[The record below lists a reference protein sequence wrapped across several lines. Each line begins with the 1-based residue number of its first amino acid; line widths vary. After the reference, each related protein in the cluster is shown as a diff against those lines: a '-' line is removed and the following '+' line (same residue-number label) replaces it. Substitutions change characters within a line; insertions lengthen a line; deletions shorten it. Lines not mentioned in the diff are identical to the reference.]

1 MAIQSTLLAVV
12 LGIVA
17 AVMASVFGAIVLV
30 RVLKLIGLL
39 TSHVAQF
46 IGGMLSDALRFVGAI
61 VLMLVLAPL
70 VLGSVVIG
78 RWSAAA
84 HFGRAVKNEI
94 KTACLSIYRVVI
106 GHPFRLI
113 GLRSVTEGLENRL
126 PQVIAEAPGPDKPSR
141 RRVGMFDGY
150 TIVGSLPGGGSGGR
164 LYIAEPS
171 ELKRAAFV
179 RQGLDDVEQVVIKSF
194 SLADGSSLPQI
205 VRESRALD
213 AAKKLGLVLE
223 HELTEERFFYVM
235 RYVPGES
242 LSTLTTRM
250 HGLSGGNGLDDAHLR
265 QALGYIADLLRALDT
280 YHHGGLWHKDV
291 KPDNIIV
298 DGREAHL
305 VDFGLVT
312 PLRSAMT
319 LTAHGTEYFRD
330 PELVR
335 QALRGVKV
343 HQIDGTKFDI
353 YAAGAVLYSVIEN
366 SFPAHGGLSQI
377 TKRCPEAVRWIV
389 RRAMTDYDKRYATAA
404 EMLGDLEAVLRAPNM
419 FDVRPIDLPS
429 MAQDAASRASE
440 PEQGVACA
448 PYGPWRNV
456 RLAPWRSASRSN
468 EVHRNSHA
476 DWMAFTRRARAE
488 ADAIC
493 DGCWLAQISEDDAL
507 EWLKQAW
514 IGEAASSSMHENR
527 LLGIVRRCAH
537 EEAGARAAGQLPDP
551 TSPVGYAAAG
561 SPVPPPLHADDP
573 TSRAPA
579 RPVPKRLAGRPKL
592 RVTGWWSGRYTVEG
606 EQAPR
611 GGTSAPTPH
620 PDLRGSDERPPFYA
634 GVAPKAR
641 PARPAPRLSASEQL
655 RAARGR
661 AAAKR
666 RAAQQRIAQSRKRA
680 RGHVDPTAINAGT
693 VAGAVM
699 GLLMLAAVG
708 GLLLLSWTN
717 TSRRETSV
725 VASVAPPPAPPAPAA
740 PAEASPS
747 SSPAGP
753 IVLTDAGKIDLA
765 SLAPIESR
773 SLVVVSDLA
782 PPLDASVERELR
794 TLFSSLLRAGGTLLG
809 DSSVFLG
816 DGAGPDERQVEI
828 VAELKAARGQRPIDS
843 PDVQSDV
850 MKWLRTHGDVD
861 AVLWIAPVLKP
872 GSGIQYSVFTSS
884 ATISGRVD
892 KLLQP
897 VLADALVRACMSVN

>member
-1 MAIQSTLLAVV
+1 MAIQTTLLAVV
-12 LGIVA
+12 IGIVA
-17 AVMASVFGAIVLV
+17 AVLASVFGAIVLV

-39 TSHVAQF
+39 ATHVAQF
-46 IGGMLSDALRFVGAI
+46 IGGMLSDTLRFVGAI

-94 KTACLSIYRVVI
+94 KTACLSIYRVII

-113 GLRSVTEGLENRL
+113 GLKSVIEGLENRL

-164 LYIAEPS
+164 LYIAEPD

-319 LTAHGTEYFRD
+319 LTTHGTEYFRD

-429 MAQDAASRASE
+429 MAQDAASRTLE
-440 PEQGVACA
+440 PEWSGASA
-448 PYGPWRNV
+448 PYGPWLNV
-456 RLAPWRSASRSN
+456 RRAPWRSVSRSN
-468 EVHRNSHA
+468 EVHKSSDA
-476 DWMAFTRRARAE
+476 EWMKFTQQARAT

-493 DGCWLAQISEDDAL
+493 KGCWLAQISEDDAL
-507 EWLKQAW
+507 EWLKQVW
-514 IGEAASSSMHENR
+514 VGEAASSSMHERR
-527 LLGIVRRCAH
+527 LLAIVRRCAH
-537 EEAGARAAGQLPDP
+537 EEAVARAAGQLSDP
-551 TSPVGYAAAG
+551 MDPIRYAAAG
-561 SPVPPPLHADDP
+561 SPVPPPFHAGDP
-573 TSRAPA
+573 SGRAPA

-592 RVTGWWSGRYTVEG
+592 KVTGWWSGRYTVEG
-606 EQAPR
+606 EQESR
-611 GGTSAPTPH
+611 RGTSAPTPH
-620 PDLRGSDERPPFYA
+620 PAAGRSDERLPFHA
-634 GVAPKAR
+634 GVAPE
-641 PARPAPRLSASEQL
+641 ARPAPPTPRPSASEQL

-666 RAAQQRIAQSRKRA
+666 RAAQRRIAQLHKRTKG
-680 RGHVDPTAINAGT
+680 RVDPTAINVGT

-699 GLLMLAAVG
+699 GLLMLAVAG
-708 GLLLLSWTN
+708 GVLLLAWSN
-717 TSRRETSV
+717 MSRRETLDV
-725 VASVAPPPAPPAPAA
+725 TTVAPPAA
-740 PAEASPS
+740 AQGRSAAEASPL
-747 SSPAGP
+747 SSPVGP
-753 IVLTDAGKIDLA
+753 IVMTEAGKIDLA
-765 SLAPIESR
+765 SLAPIQSR
-773 SLVVVSDLA
+773 SVVVVSDLA
-782 PPLDASVERELR
+782 PPLDASVERALR
-794 TLFSSLLRAGGTLLG
+794 TLFSGLIEAGGTLLG
-809 DSSVFLG
+809 DSSLFLG
-816 DGAGPDERQVEI
+816 EAADPDEQQI
-828 VAELKAARGQRPIDS
+828 DFVAELEAARGQRPMDS
-843 PDVQSDV
+843 PDVQSGV
-850 MKWLRTHGDVD
+850 MRWLRDHEDVD
-861 AVLWIAPVLKP
+861 AVLWIAPAPKP
-872 GSGIQYSVFTSS
+872 DRGIQYSVFTSS
-884 ATISGRVD
+884 ATINGQADES
-892 KLLQP
+892 LQP
-897 VLADALVRACMSVN
+897 VLADALLRACMSVN